1 MKISFFFF
9 FSNARILQF
18 LTLHQILL
26 TVSSTKTRVTWVNGI
41 GHTKEHME
49 DGGEQMT
56 LMFGGKQVEF
66 CHNPTAMIRE
76 DDYVGFLGDL
86 TQAGT
91 QKLGRITAEVDELVK
106 HLREAIQ
113 EIGPN
118 GKVIH
123 IAHSQGALI
132 TALAAKKMTAEE
144 LCKMEVICFG
154 GAACMRRSEYPALL
168 RIVNYYSVND
178 PLLFVVPSAVKALRS
193 GFGSWGG
200 GQMSIRHYQQQEDP
214 EFVFLSPRGGDPVID
229 HALFGPTYGPA
240 LGKFSSFTKK
250 LFFSRYCNLILKKNT
265 HFFFLTNTKN
275 IYIAW
280 EGRRY
285 QQMYLDPFTRTY
297 RMTILTSKSLMN
309 SSIEKLNTFVEFLV
323 QVVIIPLLVQCLNF
337 YLWQKNKIYNP
348 TVAYMQEFLSSNKT
362 LNQSIMKL
370 QKLYSFLSELIKTV
384 MIHYYQKNK
393 KEKVTEVYNIMDTD
407 LQLLQGQKSVRNG

>member
-1 MKISFFFF
+1 MKTKISFFFF

-18 LTLHQILL
+18 LTLHLILF

-49 DGGEQMT
+49 NGGEQMT

-240 LGKFSSFTKK
+240 L
-250 LFFSRYCNLILKKNT
+250 
-265 HFFFLTNTKN
+265 
-275 IYIAW
+275 AW

-309 SSIEKLNTFVEFLV
+309 SSIEKLNSFVEFFV

-370 QKLYSFLSELIKTV
+370 QKLYLFLNELIKTV

-393 KEKVTEVYNIMDTD
+393 KEKATEVYNIMDTD
-407 LQLLQGQKSVRNG
+407 LQLQGQKSVRNGQ